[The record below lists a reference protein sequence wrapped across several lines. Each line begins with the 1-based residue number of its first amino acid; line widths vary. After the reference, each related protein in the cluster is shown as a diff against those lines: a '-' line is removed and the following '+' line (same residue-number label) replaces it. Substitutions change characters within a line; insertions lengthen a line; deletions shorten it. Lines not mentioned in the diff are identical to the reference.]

1 MPVGGSQRIHEF
13 SLFKTLL
20 QSPSLFV
27 LLIVPKSV
35 FSRNSSRVITS
46 SPGFYQ
52 LTAGMPG
59 SFVLFQTFQSTHSKR
74 TVEVIK
80 KVLGSALRNPL
91 CLKLWRNGLEQ
102 CVLLIWTREHV
113 VSCAK
118 KGTCMG
124 GQESLNLFSPVSPP
138 SSLAPAYA
146 SHSCPPVSLLAF
158 CPLLPA
164 LPL

>member
-102 CVLLIWTREHV
+102 CVLLIWAREHV

-118 KGTCMG
+118 KA
-124 GQESLNLFSPVSPP
+124 PVWVGRSHWICFHPFLP
-138 SSLAPAYA
+138 HLPWPLPMPHIPAHQFL
-146 SHSCPPVSLLAF
+146 S
-158 CPLLPA
+158 
-164 LPL
+164 